1 MIISLYECF
10 GFFLRN
16 NWCSNEITISF
27 VLMMEIFIIQKE
39 RVKKNLE
46 KRQNLWKKGKK
57 NPCTIFTYK
66 EFETI
71 YKYSYTGIPRR
82 KEND

>member
-1 MIISLYECF
+1 MIKQR
-10 GFFLRN
+10 G
-16 NWCSNEITISF
+16 
-27 VLMMEIFIIQKE
+27 
-39 RVKKNLE
+39 KKNPE

-57 NPCTIFTYK
+57 QILITLFLHMYK
-66 EFETI
+66 EYETI